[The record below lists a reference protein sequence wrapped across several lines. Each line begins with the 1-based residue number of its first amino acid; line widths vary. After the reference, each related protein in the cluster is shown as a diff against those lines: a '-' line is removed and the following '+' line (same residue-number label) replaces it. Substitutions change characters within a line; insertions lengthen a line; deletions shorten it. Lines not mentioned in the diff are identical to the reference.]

1 MRPLRP
7 FERGP
12 TMLPVKFPRLAFAL
26 LLVVAATRPCAADS
40 GACAHKSQAKSASAA
55 KHSGCTDPSSA
66 SAARG
71 PAAGAQ
77 RCSLPYSGPCDVGA
91 NSSAA
96 ASSRA
101 TVADDPPP
109 AAAPAH
115 AAPAPPRK
123 LKSEPRTV
131 AESPAFGPLFLAH
144 QALML

>member
-1 MRPLRP
+1 
-7 FERGP
+7 
-12 TMLPVKFPRLAFAL
+12 
-26 LLVVAATRPCAADS
+26 
-40 GACAHKSQAKSASAA
+40 
-55 KHSGCTDPSSA
+55 
-66 SAARG
+66 
-71 PAAGAQ
+71 
-77 RCSLPYSGPCDVGA
+77 VGA